1 MFVIVAKRGSENEYL
16 LRIDQPGHTQKHL
29 YTITDS
35 TILNKDGWFVTS
47 IITVQLQLRILI
59 KEDTIHIN
67 TLDFVDTKRYI
78 FELNNMED
86 WFQPILK

>member
-1 MFVIVAKRGSENEYL
+1 MFVIVAKRGSEKEYL

-29 YTITDS
+29 YTITDK
-35 TILNKDGWFVTS
+35 TVLNKDGWFLTN
-47 IITVQLQLRILI
+47 IITTELQIRILI
-59 KEDTIHIN
+59 KDNTIHIN

-78 FELNNMED
+78 FELHNMED

>member
-1 MFVIVAKRGSENEYL
+1 MFVIVAKRGSEKEYL

-29 YTITDS
+29 YTITDD
-35 TILNKDGWFVTS
+35 TVLNKDGWFVTS
-47 IITVQLQLRILI
+47 IITTQLQIRILI
-59 KEDTIHIN
+59 KESSIHIN

-78 FELNNMED
+78 FELNNMEE